1 MVAATAAHP
10 SLSMPVGI
18 AIAIGDPN
26 GIGPEIAVKAAVQG
40 ERQLDNQLENQV
52 EKQARNQRDR
62 VRTVLVGDAH
72 VIAHYAAKHGA
83 GLPLEYLDAASS
95 WETIDHARPALLV
108 WPVAALAADA
118 FRPGT
123 LDARAG
129 KATIAYAGAA
139 VDLAR
144 RGMVQAVVGCPHS
157 ETAINNAGIAF
168 SGYPPLV
175 SELTG
180 TPAERVF
187 LMLVANGL
195 RIAHV
200 TLHESVACALG
211 RLTPELVVNAGLA
224 AVEATRRL
232 GVAAPRLG
240 LFGINPHAGEGGLF
254 GDEDERITG
263 PAAQLLRAA
272 GVTVEGPVGA
282 DLLLGQ
288 RRCDVYLAIFHDQGH
303 IPIKLLSPLR
313 ASALTIGTDVL
324 FSSVGHGCAFDIAGR
339 DLADPVSVIETIALL
354 GHAARPIER

>member
-1 MVAATAAHP
+1 
-10 SLSMPVGI
+10 MPAGI

-26 GIGPEIAVKAAVQG
+26 GIGPEIAVKAAVQV
-40 ERQLDNQLENQV
+40 EQQFQQQS
-52 EKQARNQRDR
+52 EKQTRKECSG

-72 VIAHYAAKHGA
+72 VIAHYAARHGA
-83 GLPLEYLDAASS
+83 GLPLELLDAASS
-95 WETIDHARPALLV
+95 WDAIDHGRPALLA
-108 WPVAALAADA
+108 WPVAGFAVEA
-118 FRPGT
+118 FQPGR
-123 LDARAG
+123 LDPRAG
-129 KATIAYAGAA
+129 KATIACAAAA
-139 VDLAR
+139 VELAR

-157 ETAINNAGIAF
+157 ETAINAAGIRF
-168 SGYPPLV
+168 SGYPPLIA
-175 SELTG
+175 ELTG
-180 TPAERVF
+180 TPPEKVF
-187 LMLVANGL
+187 MMLVASGL

-211 RLTPELVVNAGLA
+211 RLTPELVANASLA
-224 AVEATRRL
+224 AVAATRRL

-272 GVTVEGPVGA
+272 GIVVEGPTGA

-313 ASALTIGTDVL
+313 ASALTIGTEIL

-354 GHAARPIER
+354 HNAAIPVES